1 MKFELLGGLI
11 EVIFWS
17 MTQLG
22 YGESSKL
29 MYSVML
35 HNTLLRV
42 ACRGCLMPILSRWQV
57 GFFAAFKGLIE
68 KAVQQNDNSPA
79 VIAAHSMGCL
89 VTAYFL
95 NRQSAE
101 WQAAHI
107 ARIIVMSAPF

>member
-1 MKFELLGGLI
+1 
-11 EVIFWS
+11 
-17 MTQLG
+17 
-22 YGESSKL
+22 
-29 MYSVML
+29 
-35 HNTLLRV
+35 
-42 ACRGCLMPILSRWQV
+42 MPIISCLQV

-68 KAVQQNDNSPA
+68 KAVQQNENSPA

-107 ARIIVMSAPF
+107 ASIIVMSAPFEGAVTALKGTWPRFHYAGHVCLPGLSFLGLDYKYINT